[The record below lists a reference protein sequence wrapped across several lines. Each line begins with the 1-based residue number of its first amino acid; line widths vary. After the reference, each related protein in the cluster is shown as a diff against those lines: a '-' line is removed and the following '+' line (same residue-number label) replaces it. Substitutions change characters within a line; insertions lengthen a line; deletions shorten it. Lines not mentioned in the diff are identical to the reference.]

1 MKTTVTSFCAVVR
14 IVSWGFVCGL
24 FIAPVSS
31 LVLRPLLVR
40 LVRSRR
46 RLQRPLAPTPL
57 VRTLRTEHGLI
68 VYATPPDASGFPT
81 REALPVEQETR
92 TFAERLLVL
101 AH

>member
-24 FIAPVSS
+24 LIAPVSS

-40 LVRSRR
+40 LFRSRR
-46 RLQRPLAPTPL
+46 RPQHPLAPAPL

-68 VYATPPDASGFPT
+68 VYATPPDAPGFPA
-81 REALPVEQETR
+81 REPLPVEKETQ
-92 TFAERLLVL
+92 TLAERQLVL

>member
-1 MKTTVTSFCAVVR
+1 MKTMMTSFYAAVR

-31 LVLRPLLVR
+31 LVLRPLLAR

-46 RLQRPLAPTPL
+46 RRPLAPTPL

-68 VYATPPDASGFPT
+68 VYATPPDASGLPT
-81 REALPVEQETR
+81 REALPVEKETR
-92 TFAERLLVL
+92 TPAERPLVL